1 MRTRRWLRAF
11 TASAALTLA
20 SLLIATTIQAAVPYA
35 GYTYDGYGDRVWSPV
50 AYVPSGTVT
59 GESLGIGLFS
69 APEDMYVADDGSIY
83 IADTGNSRIVVLSN
97 KYELIK
103 VIDKFSNNGTEDK
116 FNKPMGVFVSSE
128 DEVYVADT
136 GNHRIVRLDGQGN
149 ATLIVSKPESEFFAE
164 GFIFDPKKVVV
175 DAADRIYVI
184 ADHVFDGIMQFDG
197 KGAFENYYAANR
209 VQYSVADYVWKRYLS
224 TKEQQERM
232 VTFVPTEYLNMDL
245 DSQDFVFTTSVDNS
259 AAPKRV
265 QRHNPTGTD
274 VLLRQGFAAP
284 FGDLVVGGGGQSR
297 LVDIDVG
304 PDGTYSALDNNRGRI
319 FTYDFE
325 GKLLYIFGG
334 FGYRV
339 GLFEMPTAIER
350 VNDQFI
356 VLDKIQQRITIF
368 DVTRFGQLMN
378 DASHYHYIGNEEKAA
393 ELWNEVLKLD
403 ANLEIAYSGV
413 SKAMV
418 RDGDNEDAVTYAKY
432 GMDRKTYS
440 KAYQRYRKDVLK
452 EHFSTVMTTFLV
464 AALALTAFVQVR
476 KHRRNKKGGG
486 SYVES
491 AD

>member
-1 MRTRRWLRAF
+1 MRTTHWLRRIA
-11 TASAALTLA
+11 ASAALTLA
-20 SLLIATTIQAAVPYA
+20 SLLVATTVQAAVPYA

-59 GESLGIGLFS
+59 GESLGIGVFNG
-69 APEDMYVADDGSIY
+69 PEDMYVADDGSIY
-83 IADTGNSRIVVLSN
+83 IADTGNNRIVVLSN

-103 VIDKFSNNGTEDK
+103 VIDKFSNNGSENK

-128 DEVYVADT
+128 GEVYVADT
-136 GNHRIVRLDGQGN
+136 GNHRIVRLNGQGE
-149 ATLIVSKPESEFFAE
+149 ATLVVAKPESEFFEAD
-164 GFIFDPKKVVV
+164 FLFDPKKVVV

-197 KGAFENYYAANR
+197 KGEFENYYAANR
-209 VQYSVADYVWKRYLS
+209 VRYSVTDYVWKRYLS
-224 TKEQQERM
+224 TKAQRERM
-232 VTFVPTEYLNMDL
+232 ITFVPTEYLNMDL
-245 DSQDFVFTTSVDNS
+245 DSQDFVFTTSVQEN
-259 AAPKRV
+259 RI

-284 FGDLVVGGGGQSR
+284 YGDLVVGNGGQSR

-350 VNDQFI
+350 VNGQI
-356 VLDKIQQRITIF
+356 LVLDKIQQRITIF
-368 DVTRFGQLMN
+368 EVTRFGQLMN
-378 DASHYHYIGNEEKAA
+378 DAVHYHYVGDEEKAA
-393 ELWNEVLKLD
+393 ELWNQVLKLD

-418 RDGDNEDAVTYAKY
+418 RDGDNEEATTYAKY
-432 GMDRKTYS
+432 GMDRPTYS

-452 EHFSTVMTTFLV
+452 EHFSTIMTTFLV
-464 AALALTAFVQVR
+464 VALGLTAFVQVR
-476 KHRRNKKGGG
+476 KHRRKRKGDG